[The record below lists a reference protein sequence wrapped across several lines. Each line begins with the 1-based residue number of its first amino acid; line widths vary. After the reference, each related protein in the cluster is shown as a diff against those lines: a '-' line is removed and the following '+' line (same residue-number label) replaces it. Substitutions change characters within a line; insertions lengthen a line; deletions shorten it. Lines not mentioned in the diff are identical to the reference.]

1 MKLNHEF
8 KCGPS
13 VFDRRCWSSS
23 LRSKPAHRWSVIL
36 TIQET
41 AMAAE
46 SLPIVLVPGLG
57 SSVRA
62 HLGILP
68 ALWRHGSLFVANHI
82 RDDTIEALARRI
94 LAEAPA
100 PNFSL
105 IGHSFGGYIVLEMM
119 RQAPQR
125 VTRLLLMNT
134 QARTDSPQ
142 VTERRKATIAMIN
155 RGFFEEAMEAD
166 FPLLVHPSHIDDEWL
181 KEQMWLTRRDTG
193 PDVYLRH
200 QAAIMGRKDSRP
212 YLKDI
217 LVPTLVLTGDEDRL
231 ISNEFSREM
240 ADAIPSAVLE
250 IVAQCGHMSPMEQ
263 SEAVIDAMDQWLA
276 R

>member
-1 MKLNHEF
+1 
-8 KCGPS
+8 
-13 VFDRRCWSSS
+13 
-23 LRSKPAHRWSVIL
+23 
-36 TIQET
+36 
-41 AMAAE
+41 
-46 SLPIVLVPGLG
+46 
-57 SSVRA
+57 
-62 HLGILP
+62 
-68 ALWRHGSLFVANHI
+68 
-82 RDDTIEALARRI
+82 
-94 LAEAPA
+94 
-100 PNFSL
+100 
-105 IGHSFGGYIVLEMM
+105 
-119 RQAPQR
+119 
-125 VTRLLLMNT
+125 
-134 QARTDSPQ
+134 
-142 VTERRKATIAMIN
+142 
-155 RGFFEEAMEAD
+155 
-166 FPLLVHPSHIDDEWL
+166 LLVHPSHIDDEWL

-240 ADAIPSAVLE
+240 ADAIPGAVLE